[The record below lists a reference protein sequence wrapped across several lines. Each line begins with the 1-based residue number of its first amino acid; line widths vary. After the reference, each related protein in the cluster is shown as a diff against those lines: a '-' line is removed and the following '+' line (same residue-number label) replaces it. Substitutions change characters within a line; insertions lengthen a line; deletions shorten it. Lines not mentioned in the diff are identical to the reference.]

1 MKSHRTIET
10 SLTLILML
18 GSLVL
23 SGCAPEQNSIQ
34 PQIAAI
40 NSLRNQ
46 LELPKM
52 SLEFVETSFYPNS
65 PSAKF
70 AGCCLSRFR
79 MDASIMLT
87 RSPIKWWKWMP
98 GLYWIK
104 FHRLPPLCQRKN
116 FEPRHKDFSRLPYP
130 ILNPC
135 APTGLM
141 RREAKLIIIF
151 ITGTDGDSA
160 DSSNPARAQ
169 IALHRTGLLFGYENT
184 LMLNK

>member
-1 MKSHRTIET
+1 MKSHRTIKI

-23 SGCAPEQNSIQ
+23 SGCAPEQNSTQ

-40 NSLRNQ
+40 NALRNQ

-52 SLEFVETSFYPNS
+52 PLEFVETSFYSNS
-65 PSAKF
+65 PSANLQVAVYQDSEGRKYYVDP
-70 AGCCLSRFR
+70 LTNQVVE
-79 MDASIMLT
+79 MDARALLDKI
-87 RSPIKWWKWMP
+87 SPLASVMSEEELRAKAQ
-98 GLYWIK
+98 GLFKAAI
-104 FHRLPPLCQRKN
+104 PN
-116 FEPRHKDFSRLPYP
+116 FESLRGNWTYEEGGKVDNYFY
-130 ILNPC
+130 NWY
-135 APTGLM
+135 A
-141 RREAKLIIIF
+141 
-151 ITGTDGDSA
+151 GDSA